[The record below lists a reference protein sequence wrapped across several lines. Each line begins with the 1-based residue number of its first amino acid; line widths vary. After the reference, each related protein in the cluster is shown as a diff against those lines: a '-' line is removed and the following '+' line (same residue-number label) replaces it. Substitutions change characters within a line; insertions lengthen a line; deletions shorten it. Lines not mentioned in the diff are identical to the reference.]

1 MLISYIIF
9 AILFLNISHTWT
21 RYMMRCSWA
30 ATQIHTP
37 PPPSPWIHPMLRPL
51 NFYVQYPRGRKGV
64 YRLDYLRRYIS
75 FQTIYIFLES
85 NLNVKKTFYFIVS
98 NVKTKHCFIKVHTK
112 RYYCKQTNC
121 MKIHKNTFI
130 SINITLR
137 GSNTY
142 NQNLID
148 PQRLRLPS
156 LVQCNTV
163 QYKLLFTPAKTGT

>member
-1 MLISYIIF
+1 
-9 AILFLNISHTWT
+9 
-21 RYMMRCSWA
+21 MRCFL
-30 ATQIHTP
+30 P
-37 PPPSPWIHPMLRPL
+37 PPLLLGFKPHATSAQFLRSISKGERKVYIH
-51 NFYVQYPRGRKGV
+51 
-64 YRLDYLRRYIS
+64 RLDYLRRYIS

-85 NLNVKKTFYFIVS
+85 NLNEKKTFYFIVS

-163 QYKLLFTPAKTGT
+163 QYKLLFTPAKTGK